1 MPRDSSDALSG
12 DNAEERAIPP
22 RWLDPLSRHFWSILC
37 GLLTIAAAR
46 NHQQLNHDAIAYLQ
60 VAQHWL
66 AGRSDLAVNGY
77 WGPLLSWLMLPGLA
91 TGLPPLIT
99 GRAVM
104 ALSALLFVWGCERIF
119 DLAEL
124 SPNRRTWGRWICG
137 LNAIHWSVR
146 TITPDLLGAG
156 LFLLG
161 YTTWLTSLRSPGTRT
176 RITQASSAGFLLAFA
191 FLAKAVFL
199 PMAILCCLAAGA
211 LIPGPLG
218 TSRGHALR
226 DKALA
231 LLAMVST
238 ASFLIIPWGITV
250 SKHYGR
256 PVLTSSVRINRA
268 VTRPPFIRHPNPTMV
283 TFHEPRSGRIT
294 SWEDPTEMDYQ
305 DWSPWASS
313 SNAWHQV
320 RVIAVSVPQVFLAFL
335 KFDACGITLLL
346 ALRAFSRFRWP
357 RTAHQA
363 VGWSLVMPVPVIA
376 ALYSPFPWLNENHRF
391 FQVILPSLFLAAVA
405 GASLPSRQPRTNP
418 WALAARWMPALLL
431 ACAVSWLM
439 LALVLFPRIAPAG
452 RLSRTLA
459 HRMQQA
465 GFKGPVAGSAT
476 MRGGRVGLL
485 TAFHLGA
492 VWKGDEPGAS
502 PQRWRQSGA
511 HFAIVLRGSP
521 EAEGLRRDPEFRD
534 TDGVLNAD
542 NFLTRAGIQV
552 FEIPTWPGS
561 R

>member
-1 MPRDSSDALSG
+1 MSP
-12 DNAEERAIPP
+12 
-22 RWLDPLSRHFWSILC
+22 HFWWILC

-66 AGRSDLAVNGY
+66 DGRSDLAVNGY
-77 WGPLLSWLMLPGLA
+77 WGPLLSWLILPGLA
-91 TGLPPLIT
+91 AGLPPLIT
-99 GRAVM
+99 GRVVM
-104 ALSALLFVWGCERIF
+104 ALSALVFVWGCERIF

-156 LFLLG
+156 LFMLG
-161 YTTWLTSLRSPGTRT
+161 YTTWLTSLRSSCTRT
-176 RITQASSAGFLLAFA
+176 RVTRASSAGLLLAFA

-199 PMAILCCLAAGA
+199 PTAILCCLAACA

-218 TSRGHALR
+218 SSRGHAVR
-226 DKALA
+226 EKALA

-238 ASFLIIPWGITV
+238 AAFLIIPWGVTV
-250 SKHYGR
+250 SRHYGR
-256 PVLTSSVRINRA
+256 PVLTTSVRINRA
-268 VTRPPFIRHPNPTMV
+268 VTRPPLIRHPNPTMV
-283 TFHEPRSGRIT
+283 TFHEPRSGRLT
-294 SWEDPTEMDYQ
+294 SWEDPTEMDYE
-305 DWSPWASS
+305 DWSPWASA

-320 RVIAVSVPQVFLAFL
+320 RVIAASVPQVFLAFL
-335 KFDACGITLLL
+335 KFDSCGITLLL
-346 ALRAFSRFRWP
+346 ALRAFIRFRWP
-357 RTAHQA
+357 RTARQA
-363 VGWSLVMPVPVIA
+363 AWWSLVVPVPIIA
-376 ALYSPFPWLNENHRF
+376 GLYSPFPWLNENHRF

-405 GASLPSRQPRTNP
+405 GATLPSRQPGTNP
-418 WALAARWMPALLL
+418 WALAARWMPTLLL
-431 ACAVSWLM
+431 ACAVSWLV

-452 RLSRTLA
+452 RISLELA

-465 GFKGPVAGSAT
+465 GFQGPVAGSAT

-492 VWKGDEPGAS
+492 IWKGDEPRAS
-502 PQRWRQSGA
+502 PKRWRQSGA

-521 EAEGLRRDPEFRD
+521 EAEGLRRDPQFHD

-542 NFLTRAGIQV
+542 NFLTRAGVQV
-552 FEIPTWPGS
+552 FEIPDRGGRS
-561 R
+561 GQ